1 MMPNNVPKVSITNH
15 NKYNTI
21 IQGPTNP
28 RYKTT
33 PCKHFNTPQG
43 CSYGDKCQ
51 FAHGSQE
58 LRQNNAQGMPL
69 QPGVFPNKI
78 QNSLL
83 NYKIVKCKNW
93 EKDGTCKYG
102 MHCTFAHGDKDLRN
116 KGDNLYSMN
125 NQIMMMPM
133 IYDMNGM
140 PPIMPAGMDLNQ
152 MQQLMAAGN
161 MNPNN
166 LMMMNM
172 IPPQQ
177 GMMNPPEGNVPE
189 QKNGN

>member
-1 MMPNNVPKVSITNH
+1 
-15 NKYNTI
+15 
-21 IQGPTNP
+21 
-28 RYKTT
+28 
-33 PCKHFNTPQG
+33 
-43 CSYGDKCQ
+43 
-51 FAHGSQE
+51 
-58 LRQNNAQGMPL
+58 MPL

-133 IYDMNGM
+133 IR
-140 PPIMPAGMDLNQ
+140 
-152 MQQLMAAGN
+152 
-161 MNPNN
+161 
-166 LMMMNM
+166 
-172 IPPQQ
+172 
-177 GMMNPPEGNVPE
+177 
-189 QKNGN
+189 